1 MTLCYNLAMISRDIL
16 FISLAVAVLVATGF
30 WVALMYYLIQIIR
43 GLRDVVQ
50 GFQHRLA
57 AIDEILQTIKDK
69 LTSTHLELAA
79 LGGGLKQ
86 LIQFFVNRKTKRR
99 SGSRASANTED

>member
-1 MTLCYNLAMISRDIL
+1 MISRDIL

-50 GFQHRLA
+50 GFQHRLT

-69 LTSTHLELAA
+69 LTSTHLELSA
-79 LGGGLKQ
+79 LAGGLKT